1 MTDVKSPSGDGREP
15 ARTPMQWDS
24 TKNAGFSSADKTW
37 LPVAENFTENN
48 VELQKSQKRSF
59 LKNFRLLTTL
69 RQNPTMKYGTLQLV
83 PIDND
88 VLAYK
93 RELENGQKDADIIVV
108 VLNLEGWEKT
118 IDLNHHFQNLPKSM
132 KAAIVSI
139 HAEALN
145 PG

>member
-1 MTDVKSPSGDGREP
+1 MTDVATASGDGREP

-24 TKNAGFSSADKTW
+24 SKNSGFSSAATTW
-37 LPVAENFTENN
+37 LPLADNYTTNN

-83 PIDND
+83 AIDND

-93 RELENGQKDADIIVV
+93 RELVDGQTDADIIVV